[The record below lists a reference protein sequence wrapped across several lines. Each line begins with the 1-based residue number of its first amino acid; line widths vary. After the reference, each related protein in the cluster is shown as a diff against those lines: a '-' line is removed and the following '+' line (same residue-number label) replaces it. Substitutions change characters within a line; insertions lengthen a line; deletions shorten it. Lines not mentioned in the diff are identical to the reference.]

1 MSRRVSLPAADD
13 LFRGNR
19 HRTTPADARADDGPA
34 EPPTRATVRSA
45 DAETAAETAAR
56 KSSGRVRH
64 DEKMTVYVTADELL
78 DIEHARLSLR
88 RHQGLAVDRGRLV
101 REAIA
106 IVLADLEAQRRR
118 QRAGAASDR
127 SMTGLAVDRHPRSS
141 DRRRPAPARSP
152 YAWTTSRA
160 RSTCC

>member
-1 MSRRVSLPAADD
+1 MSRRVSLPDADE

-19 HRTTPADARADDGPA
+19 HGRHQDREHGGTTREMEWGQQVA
-34 EPPTRATVRSA
+34 EPPQEEPA
-45 DAETAAETAAR
+45 AETAAEIAAR
-56 KSSGRVRH
+56 KSSGRIRH

-106 IVLADLEAQRRR
+106 IAIADLETNGDDSVLVQR
-118 QRAGAASDR
+118 
-127 SMTGLAVDRHPRSS
+127 LI
-141 DRRRPAPARSP
+141 AR
-152 YAWTTSRA
+152 
-160 RSTCC
+160 